1 MFYGLDLRYRGFVM
15 LSVKEQKDI
24 VDLVKDY
31 KRAHLRLVD
40 HYNSRSAHKTQTMC
54 LKQAEKYFDTMNRM
68 IANNPDTLTNTDI
81 QCFALLI
88 DGFEQMRRNHLLGE
102 LQKYASFD
110 VQAYVGAYNRN
121 GFFKNAKNVTEMSPG
136 ELKQRQKKYLA
147 ARAKIKKNP
156 TNTRAVKH
164 LDNMRDEVLELS
176 HAVVNKTVKLTP
188 EYASAALELLETVGI
203 IDDKKTQAIDILDD
217 WLRNNNNHAVK
228 ENVEPKKSWFGKL
241 KDKFNSWHDE
251 KKSAREKVIELKRKE
266 EQRKKDLK
274 QARQET
280 DKNARAEKRDAR
292 RANFEQAM
300 SVLQK
305 TVSGVVDNIE
315 YDIKSGVKTIN
326 EKHTEIK
333 AGRDEKKRNR
343 EIIRDAEKTSREH
356 WKNLKQQQQSKSSQE
371 PKRTK
376 KYFWTGLVSVVAAG
390 ALLAGLL
397 KIGVDAEKQYQND
410 KQVKKEVKAKPVA
423 QNVKQQVA
431 PTVDSAYVVA
441 MKNYYNSAMDIIAGR
456 NKKED
461 VLRKLEN
468 QIQSGNIVV
477 NDSVM
482 PERVAYAYFMYREY
496 GFKID
501 VLELAVNSNEKL
513 TDAQN
518 AELIQVVLNAGE
530 RGAGVKKMA
539 QQRVESRGG
548 SLGKHSKFEHATRAQ
563 QRAYLVSRGVLK
575 KVQHNR

>member
-1 MFYGLDLRYRGFVM
+1 M
-15 LSVKEQKDI
+15 LSVKEQNDI
-24 VDLVKDY
+24 FDLVKDY
-31 KRAHLRLVD
+31 KRAHLHLMN
-40 HYNSRSAHKTQTMC
+40 HYNSRNARKTQSNC
-54 LKQAEKYFDTMNRM
+54 ANRAEKYFDAMRHVLEK
-68 IANNPDTLTNTDI
+68 NPEKMTDADI
-81 QCFALLI
+81 QCFALLV
-88 DGFEQMRRNHLLGE
+88 DSFEQMRRNRLLSE

-121 GFFKNAKNVTEMSPG
+121 GVIKSSKNVTQMSP
-136 ELKQRQKKYLA
+136 EDLRKRQTKYIS
-147 ARAKIKKNP
+147 ARAKVKKNIA
-156 TNTRAVKH
+156 NTHSVET
-164 LDNMRDEVLELS
+164 LDIMRDEVLELS

-188 EYASAALELLETVGI
+188 EYASAALGLLETVGI
-203 IDDKKTQAIDILDD
+203 IDDKKTQAINILND
-217 WLRNNNNHAVK
+217 WLKNNTKVN
-228 ENVEPKKSWFGKL
+228 ENVKPKKSWFSKL

-251 KKSAREKVIELKRKE
+251 KKSAREKAIELKRKE
-266 EQRKKDLK
+266 EKKDLK

-305 TVSGVVDNIE
+305 TVSGVVDE
-315 YDIKSGVKTIN
+315 FQDVVQSGVKTIN

-356 WKNLKQQQQSKSSQE
+356 WKNLKKQQKSSQE

-376 KYFWTGLVSVVAAG
+376 KHFWTGLVSVVAAG

-397 KIGVDAEKQYQND
+397 KIGVDSGKQYQND
-410 KQVKKEVKAKPVA
+410 KQVKKEVKAKPVV

-441 MKNYYNSAMDIIAGR
+441 MKNYYNSAMDIIAGQ

-482 PERVAYAYFMYREY
+482 AERVAYAYFMYREY

-501 VLELAVNSNEKL
+501 VLNLAVNSNEKL

-563 QRAYLVSRGVLK
+563 QRAYLVNRGVLK

>member
-1 MFYGLDLRYRGFVM
+1 MFYGLDLRYKGFVM

-24 VDLVKDY
+24 VDLVKKY
-31 KRAHLRLVD
+31 KRARLRLVD
-40 HYNSRSAHKTQTMC
+40 HYNSRSANQMKTMC

-88 DGFEQMRRNHLLGE
+88 DGFEQMRRNRLLGE

-121 GFFKNAKNVTEMSPG
+121 GFFKNAKNVTEMSP
-136 ELKQRQKKYLA
+136 EDLRKRQTKYIS
-147 ARAKIKKNP
+147 ARAKVKKNA
-156 TNTRAVKH
+156 TNTHSVET
-164 LDNMRDEVLELS
+164 LDIICDEVVELS
-176 HAVVNKTVKLTP
+176 RAVVNKTVKLTP
-188 EYASAALELLETVGI
+188 EYASAALGLLETVGI
-203 IDDKKTQAIDILDD
+203 IDDKKTQAINILND
-217 WLRNNNNHAVK
+217 WLKNNTKVN
-228 ENVEPKKSWFGKL
+228 ENVKPKKSWFGKL

-251 KKSAREKVIELKRKE
+251 KKSAREEKKSKE
-266 EQRKKDLK
+266 P
-274 QARQET
+274 
-280 DKNARAEKRDAR
+280 KNIIKNKAEMRAEKRDAR
-292 RANFEQAM
+292 RANFEQAA
-300 SVLQK
+300 SVLKK
-305 TVSGVVDNIE
+305 TVSGVVDE
-315 YDIKSGVKTIN
+315 FQDVVQSGVETIN
-326 EKHTEIK
+326 AKRAESK
-333 AGRDEKKRNR
+333 ALRDEKKRNR

-356 WKNLKQQQQSKSSQE
+356 WKNLKKQQKSSQE
-371 PKRTK
+371 PKKHR
-376 KYFWTGLVSVVAAG
+376 FFMSGLISVVAAG

-397 KIGVDAEKQYQND
+397 KIGVDAERNYKD
-410 KQVKKEVKAKPVA
+410 AKIVKKEVKAKPVV
-423 QNVKQQVA
+423 QNVKKQVA

-441 MKNYYNSAMDIIAGR
+441 MKNYYNSTMDIIAGQ
-456 NKKED
+456 NKKDD

-482 PERVAYAYFMYREY
+482 AERVAYAYFMYREY

-518 AELIQVVLNAGE
+518 AELIKVVLDAGE

>member
-1 MFYGLDLRYRGFVM
+1 M

-40 HYNSRSAHKTQTMC
+40 HYNSRSAHNTQTMC

-156 TNTRAVKH
+156 TNTRAIKH

-266 EQRKKDLK
+266 EQH
-274 QARQET
+274 
-280 DKNARAEKRDAR
+280 DAR

-305 TVSGVVDNIE
+305 TVSGVVGEFQDVVQ
-315 YDIKSGVKTIN
+315 SGVKTIN

-356 WKNLKQQQQSKSSQE
+356 WKNLKKQQQSKSSQE

-376 KYFWTGLVSVVAAG
+376 KYFWSGWVSVVAAG
-390 ALLAGLL
+390 ALLAGFL
-397 KIGVDAEKQYQND
+397 KIGVDAGKQYQND
-410 KQVKKEVKAKPVA
+410 KQVKKEVKVKPVA

-441 MKNYYNSAMDIIAGR
+441 MKNYYNSSMDIIAGQ

-482 PERVAYAYFMYREY
+482 AERVAYAYFMYREY

-530 RGAGVKKMA
+530 RGTGVKKMA

>member
-1 MFYGLDLRYRGFVM
+1 M

-24 VDLVKDY
+24 VDLVKKY
-31 KRAHLRLVD
+31 KRAHLHLMN
-40 HYNSRSAHKTQTMC
+40 HYNSRSAHKAQTIC
-54 LKQAEKYFDTMNRM
+54 AKQAEKYFDTMNRM

-81 QCFALLI
+81 QCFALLV
-88 DGFEQMRRNHLLGE
+88 DSFEQMRRNRLLGE

-121 GFFKNAKNVTEMSPG
+121 GFFKNAKNVTEMSP
-136 ELKQRQKKYLA
+136 EDLRKIQTKYIS
-147 ARAKIKKNP
+147 ARAKVKKNIA
-156 TNTRAVKH
+156 NTHSVET
-164 LDNMRDEVLELS
+164 LDIMRDEVLELS
-176 HAVVNKTVKLTP
+176 RAVVNKTVKLTP
-188 EYASAALELLETVGI
+188 EYASAALGLLETVGI
-203 IDDKKTQAIDILDD
+203 IDDKKTQAINILND
-217 WLRNNNNHAVK
+217 WLKNNTKVN

-251 KKSAREKVIELKRKE
+251 KKSAREKAIDLKRKE
-266 EQRKKDLK
+266 EKKDLK

-305 TVSGVVDNIE
+305 TVSGVVDE
-315 YDIKSGVKTIN
+315 FQDVVQSGVKTIN

-356 WKNLKQQQQSKSSQE
+356 WKNLKKQQKSSQE

-376 KYFWTGLVSVVAAG
+376 KHFWTGLVSVVAAG

-397 KIGVDAEKQYQND
+397 KIGVDSGKQYQND

-441 MKNYYNSAMDIIAGR
+441 MKNYYNSTMDIIAGQ

-482 PERVAYAYFMYREY
+482 AERVAYAYFMYREY
-496 GFKID
+496 GFNID
-501 VLELAVNSNEKL
+501 VLNLAVNGNQKL

-548 SLGKHSKFEHATRAQ
+548 SLGKHSKFENATRAQ
-563 QRAYLVSRGVLK
+563 QRAYLVNRGVLK

>member
-188 EYASAALELLETVGI
+188 EYASAALELLETVHVA
-203 IDDKKTQAIDILDD
+203 DNEKTQAIDILDD

-241 KDKFNSWHDE
+241 KDKFNSWRDE
-251 KKSAREKVIELKRKE
+251 KKSAREKVIELKPKE
-266 EQRKKDLK
+266 EQR
-274 QARQET
+274 
-280 DKNARAEKRDAR
+280 NAH

-305 TVSGVVDNIE
+305 TVSGVVGEFQDVVQ
-315 YDIKSGVKTIN
+315 SGVKTIN

-376 KYFWTGLVSVVAAG
+376 KYFWSGLVSVVAAG

-441 MKNYYNSAMDIIAGR
+441 MKNYYNSSMDIIAGQ

-482 PERVAYAYFMYREY
+482 AERVAYAYFMYREY

-563 QRAYLVSRGVLK
+563 QRAYLVNRGVLK

>member
-1 MFYGLDLRYRGFVM
+1 MFFSVYFISQFKNRGFNM
-15 LSVKEQKDI
+15 LSVKEQNDI
-24 VDLVKDY
+24 FDLVKDY
-31 KRAHLRLVD
+31 KRAHSRLAGN
-40 HYNSRSAHKTQTMC
+40 YKSRSAHKTQTIC
-54 LKQAEKYFDTMNRM
+54 ANRAERYFDVMRHVLEK
-68 IANNPDTLTNTDI
+68 NPEKMTDADI

-88 DGFEQMRRNHLLGE
+88 DSFEQMRRNRLLSE

-110 VQAYVGAYNRN
+110 VLAYVGAYNRN
-121 GFFKNAKNVTEMSPG
+121 GFFKNTKNVTEMSPD

-156 TNTRAVKH
+156 TNTRAIKH

-176 HAVVNKTVKLTP
+176 HAIVNKTVNLTY
-188 EYASAALELLETVGI
+188 EYANAALTLLQTVHVA
-203 IDDKKTQAIDILDD
+203 DNEKTQAIDILDD

-228 ENVEPKKSWFGKL
+228 ENVEPKKSWFSKL

-251 KKSAREKVIELKRKE
+251 KKSAREKAIELKRKE
-266 EQRKKDLK
+266 EKKDLK

-305 TVSGVVDNIE
+305 TVSGVVGEFQDVVQFGI
-315 YDIKSGVKTIN
+315 KTIN

-356 WKNLKQQQQSKSSQE
+356 WNSLKKQQKSSQE
-371 PKRTK
+371 PKRAK
-376 KYFWTGLVSVVAAG
+376 KHFWTGLVSVVAAG

-397 KIGVDAEKQYQND
+397 KIGVDSGKQYQND

-423 QNVKQQVA
+423 QKQEAATVA
-431 PTVDSAYVVA
+431 IDTAYATALV
-441 MKNYYNSAMDIIAGR
+441 NYYNSALDIIAGQ

-468 QIQSGNIVV
+468 QIKSGNVVV

-482 PERVAYAYFMYREY
+482 AERVAYAYFMYREY
-496 GFKID
+496 GFNID
-501 VLELAVNSNEKL
+501 VLNLAVNGNQKL

-548 SLGKHSKFEHATRAQ
+548 SLGKHSKFENATRAQ
-563 QRAYLVSRGVLK
+563 QRAYLVNRGVLK

>member
-24 VDLVKDY
+24 VDLVKKY
-31 KRAHLRLVD
+31 KRARLRLAD
-40 HYNSRSAHKTQTMC
+40 HYNSRSANQMKTMC
-54 LKQAEKYFDTMNRM
+54 LKRAEKYFDTMNRM
-68 IANNPDTLTNTDI
+68 IANNPETLTNTDI

-88 DGFEQMRRNHLLGE
+88 DGFEQMRRNRLLGE

-121 GFFKNAKNVTEMSPG
+121 GFFKNAKNVTEMSP
-136 ELKQRQKKYLA
+136 EDLRKRQTKYIS
-147 ARAKIKKNP
+147 ARAKVKKNP
-156 TNTRAVKH
+156 TNTHSVET
-164 LDNMRDEVLELS
+164 LDIIRDEVVELS
-176 HAVVNKTVKLTP
+176 RAVVNKTVKLTP
-188 EYASAALELLETVGI
+188 EYASAALGLLETVGI
-203 IDDKKTQAIDILDD
+203 IDDKKTQAINILND
-217 WLRNNNNHAVK
+217 WLKNNTKVN
-228 ENVEPKKSWFGKL
+228 ENVKPKKSWFGKL
-241 KDKFNSWHDE
+241 KDKFQSWRDKIKSGHEE
-251 KKSAREKVIELKRKE
+251 KKSKE
-266 EQRKKDLK
+266 Q
-274 QARQET
+274 
-280 DKNARAEKRDAR
+280 KNIIKNKAEMRAEKRDAR
-292 RANFEQAM
+292 RANFEQAA
-300 SVLQK
+300 SVLKK

-315 YDIKSGVKTIN
+315 YDIKSGVETIN
-326 EKHTEIK
+326 AKHAERK
-333 AGRDEKKRNR
+333 AVRDEKKHNR
-343 EIIRDAEKTSREH
+343 QIIRDAEKTSREH
-356 WKNLKQQQQSKSSQE
+356 WKNLKKAEKKQE
-371 PKRTK
+371 QKQPVKQTK
-376 KYFWTGLVSVVAAG
+376 KHRFFMSGLISVLAAG
-390 ALLAGLL
+390 ALFAGLL
-397 KIGVDAEKQYQND
+397 KIGVDAERNYKD
-410 KQVKKEVKAKPVA
+410 AKIVKKEVKAKPVV
-423 QNVKQQVA
+423 QNVKKQVA

-441 MKNYYNSAMDIIAGR
+441 MKNYYNSAMDIIAGQ
-456 NKKED
+456 NKKDD

-482 PERVAYAYFMYREY
+482 AERVAYAYFMYREY

-501 VLELAVNSNEKL
+501 VLELAVNSNQKL

-518 AELIQVVLNAGE
+518 AELIKVVLDAGE

>member
-1 MFYGLDLRYRGFVM
+1 M
-15 LSVKEQKDI
+15 LSIKEQNDI
-24 VDLVKDY
+24 FDLVKDY
-31 KRAHLRLVD
+31 KRAHLRLAGN
-40 HYNSRSAHKTQTMC
+40 YNSRSAHKAHTIC
-54 LKQAEKYFDTMNRM
+54 ANRAERYFDVMRHVLEK
-68 IANNPDTLTNTDI
+68 NPEKMTDADI
-81 QCFALLI
+81 QCFALLV
-88 DGFEQMRRNHLLGE
+88 DSFEQMRRNRLLSE

-110 VQAYVGAYNRN
+110 VLAYVGAYNRN
-121 GFFKNAKNVTEMSPG
+121 GMIKSSKNVTQMSPD

-156 TNTRAVKH
+156 TNTRAIKH

-176 HAVVNKTVKLTP
+176 HAIVNKTVNLTY
-188 EYASAALELLETVGI
+188 EYASAALTLLQTVHVA
-203 IDDKKTQAIDILDD
+203 DNEKTQAIDILDG

-228 ENVEPKKSWFGKL
+228 ENVEPKKSWFSKL

-251 KKSAREKVIELKRKE
+251 KKSAREKAIELKRKE
-266 EQRKKDLK
+266 EKKDLK

-305 TVSGVVDNIE
+305 TVSGVVGEFQDVVQ
-315 YDIKSGVKTIN
+315 SGVKTIN

-356 WKNLKQQQQSKSSQE
+356 WKNLKKQQKSSQE
-371 PKRTK
+371 PKHAK
-376 KYFWTGLVSVVAAG
+376 KHFWTGLVSVVAAG

-397 KIGVDAEKQYQND
+397 KIGVDSGKQYQND
-410 KQVKKEVKAKPVA
+410 KQVKKEVKAKPVVQKQEAATVAIDTAYA
-423 QNVKQQVA
+423 QALV
-431 PTVDSAYVVA
+431 
-441 MKNYYNSAMDIIAGR
+441 NYYNSALDIIGG
-456 NKKED
+456 NKKAD
-461 VLRKLEN
+461 VLSKINN
-468 QIQSGNIVV
+468 QVQSGNIVLS
-477 NDSVM
+477 DYISA
-482 PERVAYAYFMYREY
+482 ERVAYAYFMYREY
-496 GFKID
+496 GFNID
-501 VLELAVNSNEKL
+501 VLNLAVNSNEKL

-548 SLGKHSKFEHATRAQ
+548 SLGKHSKFENATRAQ
-563 QRAYLVSRGVLK
+563 QRAYLVNRGVLK

>member
-15 LSVKEQKDI
+15 LSVKEQNDI
-24 VDLVKDY
+24 FDLVKDY
-31 KRAHLRLVD
+31 KRAHSRLAGN
-40 HYNSRSAHKTQTMC
+40 YKSRSAHKTQTIC
-54 LKQAEKYFDTMNRM
+54 VNRAERYFDVMRY
-68 IANNPDTLTNTDI
+68 ILEKNPEKMTDTDI

-88 DGFEQMRRNHLLGE
+88 DSFEQMRRNRLLSD

-121 GFFKNAKNVTEMSPG
+121 GVIKSSKNVTQMSPG

-156 TNTRAVKH
+156 TNTRAIKY
-164 LDNMRDEVLELS
+164 LDNMHDEVVELS

-241 KDKFNSWHDE
+241 KDKFNSWRDE
-251 KKSAREKVIELKRKE
+251 KKSAREKAIELKRDEKKRKE
-266 EQRKKDLK
+266 EQRK
-274 QARQET
+274 E
-280 DKNARAEKRDAR
+280 
-292 RANFEQAM
+292 EQ
-300 SVLQK
+300 
-305 TVSGVVDNIE
+305 
-315 YDIKSGVKTIN
+315 
-326 EKHTEIK
+326 
-333 AGRDEKKRNR
+333 RNR

-356 WKNLKQQQQSKSSQE
+356 WKSLKQQQQSKSSQE

-376 KYFWTGLVSVVAAG
+376 KYFWSGLVSVVAAG

-397 KIGVDAEKQYQND
+397 KIAVDTEKQYQND

-441 MKNYYNSAMDIIAGR
+441 MKNYYNSAMDIIAGQ

-482 PERVAYAYFMYREY
+482 AERVAYAYFMYREY

-563 QRAYLVSRGVLK
+563 QRAYLVNRGILK

>member
-1 MFYGLDLRYRGFVM
+1 M
-15 LSVKEQKDI
+15 LSVKEQNDI
-24 VDLVKDY
+24 FDLVKDY
-31 KRAHLRLVD
+31 KRAHLRLACN
-40 HYNSRSAHKTQTMC
+40 YNSRNARKTQSNC
-54 LKQAEKYFDTMNRM
+54 ENRAEKYFDVMHHVLEK
-68 IANNPDTLTNTDI
+68 NPEKMTDTDI
-81 QCFALLI
+81 QCFALLV
-88 DGFEQMRRNHLLGE
+88 DSFEQMRRNRLLSN

-110 VQAYVGAYNRN
+110 VLAYVGAYNRN
-121 GFFKNAKNVTEMSPG
+121 VFFKNAKNVTEMSPG

-156 TNTRAVKH
+156 TNTRAIKH
-164 LDNMRDEVLELS
+164 LGNMRDEVLELS
-176 HAVVNKTVKLTP
+176 HAIVNKTVNLTY
-188 EYASAALELLETVGI
+188 EYASAALTLLQTVYVA
-203 IDDKKTQAIDILDD
+203 DNKKTQAIDILDD

-228 ENVEPKKSWFGKL
+228 ENVEPKKSWFSKL

-251 KKSAREKVIELKRKE
+251 KKSAREKAIELKRKE

-292 RANFEQAM
+292 RENFEQAM

-305 TVSGVVDNIE
+305 TVSGVVGEFQDVVQ
-315 YDIKSGVKTIN
+315 SGVKTIN

-356 WKNLKQQQQSKSSQE
+356 WKNLKKQQQSKLSQE

-376 KYFWTGLVSVVAAG
+376 KYFWTGWVSVVAAG

-397 KIGVDAEKQYQND
+397 KIGVDSGKQYQND

-441 MKNYYNSAMDIIAGR
+441 MKNYYNSAMDIIAGQ

-482 PERVAYAYFMYREY
+482 AERVAYAYFMYREY

-563 QRAYLVSRGVLK
+563 QRAYLVNRGVLK

>member
-1 MFYGLDLRYRGFVM
+1 M

-24 VDLVKDY
+24 VDLVKKY
-31 KRAHLRLVD
+31 KRARLRLAD
-40 HYNSRSAHKTQTMC
+40 HYNSRSANQMKTMC

-88 DGFEQMRRNHLLGE
+88 DGFEQMRRNRLLGE

-121 GFFKNAKNVTEMSPG
+121 GFFKNAKNVTEMSP
-136 ELKQRQKKYLA
+136 EDLRKRQTKYIS
-147 ARAKIKKNP
+147 ARAKVKKNA
-156 TNTRAVKH
+156 TNTHSVEM
-164 LDNMRDEVLELS
+164 LDIICDEVVELS
-176 HAVVNKTVKLTP
+176 RAVVNKTVKLTP
-188 EYASAALELLETVGI
+188 EYASAALGLLETVGI
-203 IDDKKTQAIDILDD
+203 IDDKKTQAINILND
-217 WLRNNNNHAVK
+217 WLKNNNHAVK

-251 KKSAREKVIELKRKE
+251 KKSGHEEKKSKE
-266 EQRKKDLK
+266 P
-274 QARQET
+274 
-280 DKNARAEKRDAR
+280 KNIIKNKAEVRAEKRDAR
-292 RANFEQAM
+292 RANFEQAA
-300 SVLQK
+300 SVLKK
-305 TVSGVVDNIE
+305 TVSGVVDE
-315 YDIKSGVKTIN
+315 FQDVVQSGVETIN
-326 EKHTEIK
+326 AKRAEHK

-356 WKNLKQQQQSKSSQE
+356 WKNLKKQQKSSQE

-376 KYFWTGLVSVVAAG
+376 KHFWTGWVSVVAAG

-397 KIGVDAEKQYQND
+397 KIGVDAERNYKD
-410 KQVKKEVKAKPVA
+410 AKIVKKEVKAKPVA
-423 QNVKQQVA
+423 QNVKKQVA

-441 MKNYYNSAMDIIAGR
+441 MKNYYNSTMDIIAGQ
-456 NKKED
+456 NKKAD
-461 VLRKLEN
+461 VLSKINN
-468 QIQSGNIVV
+468 QVQSGNIVLS
-477 NDSVM
+477 DYISA
-482 PERVAYAYFMYREY
+482 ERVAYAYFMYREY
-496 GFKID
+496 GFNID
-501 VLELAVNSNEKL
+501 VLNLAVNSNEKL

-563 QRAYLVSRGVLK
+563 QRAYLVNRGVLK